1 MEMEQS
7 ELIKRYFLVIAELHK
22 MGYELIR
29 VCPCLSPNGMAW
41 RCATTVKKYT
51 LKKCGAIYHGP
62 AHTAANNQTGS
73 FRFGECENMNPHEI
87 AVKFLEYYPHLAKWG
102 KGNDSDYVIW
112 FLKAAELAQLGYFFY
127 AFSDMSSCFNN
138 KHKMLLLNNP
148 PENIFLPFPP
158 AGEIET

>member
-62 AHTAANNQTGS
+62 EHTAANNLNGG
-73 FRFGECENMNPHEI
+73 FRFGECENMNPYEI
-87 AVKFLEYYPHLAKWG
+87 AVKFLDYYPHLAKWG
-102 KGNDSDYVIW
+102 IGNDSDYVVW
-112 FLKAAELAQLGYFFY
+112 FLKAAELAQQGYFFY

>member
-1 MEMEQS
+1 MEVCEQ
-7 ELIKRYFLVIAELHK
+7 IKRYFLVIAELHK

-51 LKKCGAIYHGP
+51 LKNCGAIYHGP
-62 AHTAANNQTGS
+62 AHTAANNHNGS
-73 FRFGECENMNPHEI
+73 FRFGECLKMNPHEI
-87 AVKFLEYYPHLAKWG
+87 AVKFIEYYPHLAKWG
-102 KGNDSDYVIW
+102 KGNDSDYVAW
-112 FLKAAELAQLGYFFY
+112 FLKAVELAQQDYFFY
-127 AFSDMSSCFNN
+127 AFSDMRSCFNN